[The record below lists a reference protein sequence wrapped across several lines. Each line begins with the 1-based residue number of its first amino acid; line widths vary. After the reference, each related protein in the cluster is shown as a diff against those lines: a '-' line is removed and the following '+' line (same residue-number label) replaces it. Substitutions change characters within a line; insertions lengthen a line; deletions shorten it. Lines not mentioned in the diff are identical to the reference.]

1 MNQELLNVLKKKAMG
16 FTYTEETCEYE
27 QSKGKPILFCGKRNR
42 IYLKNGFLSVKPKQT
57 GVEIKEISAFKSAK
71 NLGNWVFHKKS

>member
-27 QSKGKPILFCGKRNR
+27 QARNKPLLFCGKRNR
-42 IYLKNGFLSVKPKQT
+42 IYLKNGFLGVKPKT
-57 GVEIKEISAFKSAK
+57 GGVEIKKICKLKPAK
-71 NLGNWVFHKKS
+71 ILENQLLHKKK